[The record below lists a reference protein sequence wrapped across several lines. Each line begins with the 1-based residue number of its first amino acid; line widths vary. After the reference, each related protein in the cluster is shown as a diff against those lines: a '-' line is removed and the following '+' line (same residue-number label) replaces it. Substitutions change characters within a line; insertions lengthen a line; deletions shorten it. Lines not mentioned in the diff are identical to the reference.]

1 MSRAHILAYL
11 NQLPR
16 TQQRAAAYAIRHS
29 NDLPFLTVREFAA
42 KAGVTPSTIM
52 RMIEALGYS
61 NYRAFRDSFRATQT
75 AESVKPS
82 ASAWPQPGLGES
94 HLGQFKQVER
104 LTEHGLPQQIE
115 QAAALMMD
123 ASQIHVGGFRSA
135 YSFAHYLAYMGKMVN
150 PLIHLIPNA
159 LPLALDYLQ
168 MTGEEDILILFS
180 VAPYTAQMIELAQRG
195 VQPGTR
201 MIAITDSLNSP
212 LARCASITLAVEP
225 VQLQYIN
232 TMTGT
237 LAVTELLLEAYCGQQ
252 ERAARR
258 RIQQFRDQQHRR
270 QSYWSDTED
279 PGQSTAKSGRD

>member
-29 NDLPFLTVREFAA
+29 NELPFLTVREFAS

-52 RMIEALGYS
+52 RMTEALGFS
-61 NYRAFRDSFRATQT
+61 DYRAFRASFRVLET
-75 AESVKPS
+75 AEHARPP
-82 ASAWPQPGLGES
+82 AAAWPQPGLGES

-115 QAAALMMD
+115 HAAALMMD
-123 ASQIHVGGFRSA
+123 AGQIHVGGFRSA

-168 MTGEEDILILFS
+168 MTSEDDILILFS

-201 MIAITDSLNSP
+201 IIAITDSLNSP
-212 LARCASITLAVEP
+212 LARCARITIAVEP

-258 RIQQFRDQQHRR
+258 RIQQFRDQQHRK

-279 PGQSTAKSGRD
+279 PSQKHTPSGGD